1 MSDIQIDQ
9 ILITEHRAQMIPKN
23 EEQLSSDCK
32 AAMRMLADSDR
43 LAFVYVIECNGEF
56 QKVHLPEFFWPILAD
71 IHQKQVPVY
80 LGNDD
85 IELMDFHDE
94 LEMLLDN
101 IPDNNNYG
109 KAMEEAVAKHFL
121 NHNRE

>member
-56 QKVHLPEFFWPILAD
+56 QKVHLPEFFLAD
-71 IHQKQVPVY
+71 FSRHSSKTSAR
-80 LGNDD
+80 
-85 IELMDFHDE
+85 
-94 LEMLLDN
+94 LL
-101 IPDNNNYG
+101 
-109 KAMEEAVAKHFL
+109 
-121 NHNRE
+121 RE